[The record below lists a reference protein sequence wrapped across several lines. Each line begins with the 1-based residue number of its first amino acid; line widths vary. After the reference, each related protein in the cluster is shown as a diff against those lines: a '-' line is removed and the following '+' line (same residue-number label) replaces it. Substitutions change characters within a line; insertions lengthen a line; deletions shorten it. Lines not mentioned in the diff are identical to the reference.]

1 MFRCHFFQSRYRVFG
16 YQPVPSTDVKPVCLS
31 INLTCGFFHI
41 AGNLA
46 QNNVNTGLGDV
57 SIYYYL
63 LNFFNHEQ
71 TSVRPPR
78 NSSACSPGLWT
89 VSTQC
94 AVNLRKKFDHK
105 VVQEV
110 ATCRPS
116 LFYVSGF
123 TRATIFCIR
132 WHERLNTWL
141 FICLYAWL
149 DIFQAYFEPFT
160 SRLSQLAGWGMSS
173 ALFAV
178 FAKQL
183 LILSAIMKH
192 NDAVY
197 PPHFHY
203 QI

>member
-1 MFRCHFFQSRYRVFG
+1 MPFFQSRYRVFG

-94 AVNLRKKFDHK
+94 AVNLRKNLITKLYRK
-105 VVQEV
+105 WQRVVRLYFMSV
-110 ATCRPS
+110 VLPALRYS
-116 LFYVSGF
+116 AYV
-123 TRATIFCIR
+123 
-132 WHERLNTWL
+132 
-141 FICLYAWL
+141 
-149 DIFQAYFEPFT
+149 D
-160 SRLSQLAGWGMSS
+160 
-173 ALFAV
+173 
-178 FAKQL
+178 
-183 LILSAIMKH
+183 MK
-192 NDAVY
+192 D
-197 PPHFHY
+197 
-203 QI
+203 